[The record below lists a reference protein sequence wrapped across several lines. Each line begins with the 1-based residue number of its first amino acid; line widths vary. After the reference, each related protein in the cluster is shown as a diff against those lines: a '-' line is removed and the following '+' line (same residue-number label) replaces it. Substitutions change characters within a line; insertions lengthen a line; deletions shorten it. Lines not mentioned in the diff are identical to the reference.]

1 MSSNTPE
8 ILGAEAI
15 AHKVQRLA
23 WDLYDRHS
31 KAEQLYVVGIQGNGY
46 WLAQQ
51 LVGKLNAISDIKIE
65 LMELA
70 LDKSDPKPADMQI
83 DLPSSAHV
91 ALVDDVLNSGRT
103 LLWAVIKLMEFHPQQ
118 LSTTVLV
125 DRSHKRYPVKAD
137 IKGLSL
143 STTLQETVKLNV
155 ENGAAVN
162 VCLV

>member
-51 LVGKLNAISDIKIE
+51 LVGKLHTISDIKIE

-83 DLPSSAHV
+83 DLPYSAHV

-155 ENGAAVN
+155 ENGTAVN

>member
-23 WDLYDRHS
+23 WELYDRHS
-31 KAEQLYVVGIQGNGY
+31 KAENLYVVGIQGNGY
-46 WLAQQ
+46 WLAEQ
-51 LVGKLNAISDIKIE
+51 LVTKLNAISDIKIE

-83 DLPSSAHV
+83 DLPSGAHV

>member
-23 WDLYDRHS
+23 WELYDRHS

-65 LMELA
+65 LVELA

-155 ENGAAVN
+155 ENGTAVN

>member
-23 WDLYDRHS
+23 WELYDRHS
-31 KAEQLYVVGIQGNGY
+31 KAENLYVVGIQGNGY

-51 LVGKLNAISDIKIE
+51 LVTKLNAISDMKIE

-83 DLPSSAHV
+83 GLPSGAHV

-155 ENGAAVN
+155 ENGEAVN

>member
-8 ILGAEAI
+8 ILGTEAI

-23 WDLYDRHS
+23 WELYDRHS

-51 LVGKLNAISDIKIE
+51 LVAKLNAISDIKIE

-83 DLPSSAHV
+83 DLPSGAHV

-162 VCLV
+162 VRLV

>member
-23 WDLYDRHS
+23 WELYDRHS

-51 LVGKLNAISDIKIE
+51 LVGKLNAISDIRIE

-70 LDKSDPKPADMQI
+70 LEKSDPKPADMEI

-103 LLWAVIKLMEFHPQQ
+103 LLWAVIKLMEYHPQQ

>member
-23 WDLYDRHS
+23 WELYDRHS

-51 LVGKLNAISDIKIE
+51 LVAKLNAISDMKIE

-143 STTLQETVKLNV
+143 STTLQEAVKLNV

-162 VCLV
+162 VRLV

>member
-1 MSSNTPE
+1 MSSNTQE

-15 AHKVQRLA
+15 THKVQRLA
-23 WDLYDRHS
+23 WELYDRHS

-51 LVGKLNAISDIKIE
+51 LVAKLNAISDIKIE
-65 LMELA
+65 LIELT

-83 DLPSSAHV
+83 DLPSGAHV

-155 ENGAAVN
+155 ENGTALN

>member
-23 WDLYDRHS
+23 WELYDRHS

-46 WLAQQ
+46 WLAEQ
-51 LVGKLNAISDIKIE
+51 LVAKLNAISDMKIE

-83 DLPSSAHV
+83 DLPSGAHV

>member
-23 WDLYDRHS
+23 WELYDRHS

-83 DLPSSAHV
+83 DLPSGAHV

>member
-23 WDLYDRHS
+23 WELYDRHS

-51 LVGKLNAISDIKIE
+51 LVAKLNAISDIKIE

-83 DLPSSAHV
+83 DLPSGAHV

-155 ENGAAVN
+155 ENGTAVN

>member
-23 WDLYDRHS
+23 WELYERHS

-51 LVGKLNAISDIKIE
+51 LVAKLNAISDMEIE

-83 DLPSSAHV
+83 DLPSGAHV

>member
-23 WDLYDRHS
+23 WELYDRHS

-51 LVGKLNAISDIKIE
+51 LVAKLNTISDITIE

-70 LDKSDPKPADMQI
+70 LDKSDPKPTDMQI
-83 DLPSSAHV
+83 DLPSGAHV

>member
-8 ILGAEAI
+8 ILGSEAI

-155 ENGAAVN
+155 ENGTAVN

>member
-8 ILGAEAI
+8 ILGTEAI

-23 WDLYDRHS
+23 WELYDRHS

-51 LVGKLNAISDIKIE
+51 LVAKLNSISDIKIE

-83 DLPSSAHV
+83 DLPSGAHV

>member
-23 WDLYDRHS
+23 WELYDRHS

-51 LVGKLNAISDIKIE
+51 LVTKLNAISDIKIE

-83 DLPSSAHV
+83 DLPSGAHV

>member
-23 WDLYDRHS
+23 WELYDRHS

-51 LVGKLNAISDIKIE
+51 LVAKLNAISDIKIE

-70 LDKSDPKPADMQI
+70 LDKNDPKPADMQI
-83 DLPSSAHV
+83 DLPSGAHV

>member
-23 WDLYDRHS
+23 WELYDRHS

-83 DLPSSAHV
+83 DLPSGAHV

-143 STTLQETVKLNV
+143 STTLQDTVKLNV

>member
-23 WDLYDRHS
+23 WELYDRHS
-31 KAEQLYVVGIQGNGY
+31 KAENLYVVGIQGNGY

-51 LVGKLNAISDIKIE
+51 LVTKLNAISDMKIE

-83 DLPSSAHV
+83 DLPSGAHV

>member
-23 WDLYDRHS
+23 WELYDRHS
-31 KAEQLYVVGIQGNGY
+31 KADQLYVVGIQGNGY
-46 WLAQQ
+46 WLAKQ
-51 LVGKLNAISDIKIE
+51 LVAKLNAISDINIE

-70 LDKSDPKPADMQI
+70 LDKSDPNPADMQI
-83 DLPSSAHV
+83 DLPSGAHV

>member
-23 WDLYDRHS
+23 WELYDRHS
-31 KAEQLYVVGIQGNGY
+31 KAEQLYVVGMQGNGY

-51 LVGKLNAISDIKIE
+51 LVAKLNAISDIKIE

-83 DLPSSAHV
+83 DLPSGAHV

>member
-23 WDLYDRHS
+23 WELYDRHS

-51 LVGKLNAISDIKIE
+51 LVAKLNAISDMEIE

-83 DLPSSAHV
+83 DLPSGAHV

>member
-8 ILGAEAI
+8 ILGTEAI

-23 WDLYDRHS
+23 WELYDRHS

-51 LVGKLNAISDIKIE
+51 LVTKLNAISDIKIE

-83 DLPSSAHV
+83 DLPSGAHV

>member
-1 MSSNTPE
+1 MSSNTQE

-23 WDLYDRHS
+23 WELYDRHS

-51 LVGKLNAISDIKIE
+51 LVAKLNTISDIKIE
-65 LMELA
+65 LIELT

-83 DLPSSAHV
+83 DLPSGAHV